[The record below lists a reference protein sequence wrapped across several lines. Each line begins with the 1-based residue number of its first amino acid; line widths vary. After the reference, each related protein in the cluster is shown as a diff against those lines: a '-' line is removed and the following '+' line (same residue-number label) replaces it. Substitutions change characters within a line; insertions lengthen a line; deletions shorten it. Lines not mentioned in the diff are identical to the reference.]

1 MDAATVPNLPVVA
14 EHAPAVVRSD
24 IVDDYFG
31 HRIADPYRSLENLAT
46 ADARSWL
53 DEQADRSR
61 RVLGGLAGRS
71 ALLARLEAIDAATPA
86 VIGDVSRLANGD
98 LVFLER
104 PAGAEVARLSCRD
117 AATGGA
123 RVLVDPT
130 SLPRQAA
137 DGHVSLDLFVVSPD
151 GRHVLYGFS
160 ASGSEDTS
168 LGILDRE
175 TGRFL
180 PETIERI
187 EAVYVPPCWAADGR
201 SFFYSQR
208 RSQGELAADT
218 ESLAFTQ
225 VRRHVLGTA
234 PADDPFVFGSRTEG
248 SPSLEPLD
256 FPAIVLTPGSP
267 WAVGQVRHGDETD
280 LTLYAAPVDSIGRPD
295 VVWRRICGRAHMVT
309 AFAVHGDEID
319 LLTAT
324 APRHKVV
331 RTSLAAPDIFRAAT
345 VYEPVDMVVES
356 LAVAADGVYVGVID
370 RATRGVVRLAL
381 GGPGQATPIQL
392 PADEPSAT
400 VLCARA
406 DVPGVLLRTTSWIR
420 EGRIVRYDPA
430 NGSLTDVA
438 IASPGSYSRPVGLV
452 AREVMVPSHDGVE
465 VPLSIVHREDLRLD
479 GTAPTLLTGYGAYG
493 FTAPMSF
500 SSQRLAW
507 FEQGGVVAVAHVRG
521 GGTFGKAWHLAGRKA
536 TKPNTWK
543 DFIACGE
550 YLVRER
556 YASPATLCGQGRS
569 AGGILIGRAVTERP
583 DLFAAAH
590 VGVGCT
596 DMIRFETTANGPP
609 NIPEFG
615 TVTKPDEFRGLL
627 AMSTLHHIRDG
638 VDYPAILLTHGLND
652 PRVAA
657 WQSAKT
663 AARFQAATAASR
675 PVLLRIEEHA
685 GHGVGST
692 RRQVREETADV
703 WAFFLWQCGHPE
715 FR

>member
-1 MDAATVPNLPVVA
+1 MVPVA
-14 EHAPAVVRSD
+14 VEHAPVAIRSE

-31 HRIADPYRSLENLAT
+31 HRVADPYRYLENLAA
-46 ADARSWL
+46 ADARGWL
-53 DEQADRSR
+53 DAQADRAR
-61 RVLGGLAGRS
+61 RVLAGLAGRA
-71 ALLARLEAIDAATPA
+71 ALLSRLEAIDAAIPA

-98 LVFLER
+98 LIFLER
-104 PAGAEVARLSCRD
+104 PGSADVARLSCRD
-117 AATGGA
+117 AVTGTV
-123 RVLVDPT
+123 RVLVDPA
-130 SLPRQAA
+130 SLPRHTA

-160 ASGSEDTS
+160 TSGSEDTA

-175 TGRFL
+175 TGRLL

-187 EAVYVPPCWAADGR
+187 EAVYAPPCWAADGR

-208 RSQGELAADT
+208 QSQAECGSEV
-218 ESLAFTQ
+218 EGLAFTQ
-225 VRRHVLGTA
+225 ARRHVLGAA
-234 PADDPFVFGSRTEG
+234 PADDGFVFGTRAAG
-248 SPSLEPLD
+248 SPAFAPLD
-256 FPAIVLTPGSP
+256 FPAIVITARSP

-280 LTLYAAPVDSIGRPD
+280 LTLYAAPVESIGRPD
-295 VVWRRICGRAHMVT
+295 VVWRRICGRDDMVT
-309 AFAVHGDEID
+309 GFAVHGDAID
-319 LLTAT
+319 LLMAT
-324 APRHKVV
+324 APRHRVV
-331 RTSLAAPDIFRAAT
+331 RTSLSTPDMIRATT
-345 VYEPVDMVVES
+345 VYEPADVVVES

-370 RATRGVVRLAL
+370 RATRGVVRLAMNV
-381 GGPGQATPIQL
+381 PCQATPIPL
-392 PADEPSAT
+392 PADEPSAA
-400 VLCARA
+400 VLFARA
-406 DVPGVLLRTTSWIR
+406 DMPGVLLRTASWIR
-420 EGRIVRYDPA
+420 EGRVVQYDPG
-430 NGSLTDVA
+430 NGSLTDLEL
-438 IASPGSYSRPVGLV
+438 ASPSPHSRPVGLL

-479 GTAPTLLTGYGAYG
+479 GTAPTLLIGYGAYG
-493 FTAPMSF
+493 FTEPMSF
-500 SSQRLAW
+500 APQRLAW

-521 GGTFGKAWHLAGRKA
+521 GGAFGKGWHLAGRKA

-550 YLVRER
+550 YLVREG

-596 DMIRFETTANGPP
+596 DMIRFETTTNGPP

-615 TVTKPDEFRGLL
+615 TVKNRDEFRGLL
-627 AMSTLHHIRDG
+627 AMSTLHQIRDG
-638 VDYPAILLTHGLND
+638 VEYPAILLTHGLND
-652 PRVAA
+652 PRVAT

-663 AARFQAATAASR
+663 AARFQTATAGTR

-685 GHGVGST
+685 GHGLGST

-703 WAFFLWQCGHPE
+703 WAFFLWQCGHLNFNEGRPP
-715 FR
+715 